1 MLAINKYLNVYSIMY
16 RTENRL
22 LRELLAVQNNRYDST
37 QTPKGKISHN
47 NVLLSIF
54 YAIYSSESFDYFFQD

>member
-1 MLAINKYLNVYSIMY
+1 MY

-47 NVLLSIF
+47 NVLSNF
-54 YAIYSSESFDYFFQD
+54 YAIYSSESLGYFFSGLIYI